1 MKKAI
6 SVLLLVC
13 MVSALCSA
21 GAYADNT
28 AGTGGESSTTSTV
41 NANLTIGTGTYNVDI
56 NTTENITIT
65 PDAAYTDVYNALNTS
80 GGKWWASR
88 GTGNYIIA
96 FDEHTPSITTGSTP
110 GTDTLTV
117 KLEGDYS
124 GTHYVFSGS
133 ATINVNGIVLA
144 ADNPTQVKVGESITL
159 TATKFGNVGALT
171 WTSEVANPGKVS
183 ITANDTTATVTG
195 VAETDSV
202 AIIVSDNA
210 TTTPHSVIQTIAV
223 LAAPPVSVD
232 TIAISADT
240 DKIIVGNGSVKLNV
254 TITPDNAANKLYT
267 WQVTGSGNVTSDNV
281 LHPADA
287 KVGDTITV
295 KAIAQDGNKE
305 SNPLTFTVV
314 AATTSATSINITS
327 SNGDT
332 LIFGGNPSTTTLTAT
347 AEPAGSSIDKS
358 TLKWSGS
365 NEYADVN
372 AQTGVVTARK
382 SGGSVTVTAT
392 AKDAFD
398 PSKEVSG
405 TYNITVKAVEPTGVT
420 VSPKEVTMELGT
432 PAAPSTKQLT
442 ATVTPTSAGNQTI
455 VWSSSNNDIATVDPT
470 TGLVTAIGKGT
481 AVITATVKN
490 TSLSDTC
497 TVTVTEPAAYKIN
510 LTPNTITLGQGNV
523 NYFTATILDK
533 DGKNVSGSDKSITW
547 SFTGDTSD
555 GIGITSNGYN
565 STNNN
570 YTATVLGKFNRN
582 YVVTASC
589 SIGGV
594 VYSSS
599 ASVTV
604 SFTPA
609 IVSGQN
615 AVYNGRDA
623 MSFVVNDSVQNFGKH
638 VYVDGR
644 ELSPIYYSISDY
656 NSYLVVTL
664 NQSFLN
670 FLCQYYNNNGYHT
683 LSVDT
688 KYGAAAS
695 YFRTWGTASSFNGVK
710 TGDDANLGLWAALL
724 AVSAVGAG
732 AAVIIV
738 KRRKTNNG

>member
-1 MKKAI
+1 MKTMKKAI

-21 GAYADNT
+21 GAYADTT
-28 AGTGGESSTTSTV
+28 AGTGGKSSTTPTV

-159 TATKFGNVGALT
+159 TAEKYGSVSTST
-171 WTSEVANPGKVS
+171 ISWDSEVATPGKVTVVS
-183 ITANDTTATVTG
+183 NDTTATVTG
-195 VAETDSV
+195 VAEYSGL
-202 AIIVSDNA
+202 AIIAHDADYKYTASATVTVTAPDAKLVDSIVVSASSTQITAGTGN
-210 TTTPHSVIQTIAV
+210 VQMN
-223 LAAPPVSVD
+223 VD
-232 TIAISADT
+232 S
-240 DKIIVGNGSVKLNV
+240 
-254 TITPDNAANKLYT
+254 ITPDNAKDKTYT
-267 WQVTGSGNVTSDNV
+267 WSVTGN
-281 LHPADA
+281 A
-287 KVGDTITV
+287 TIDVNGVVRPNIAAAVNDVISV
-295 KAIAQDGNKE
+295 KAIANDAGRKE
-305 SNPLTFTVV
+305 SNTVQLTVV
-314 AATTSATSINITS
+314 AATIPATSITINS
-327 SNGDT
+327 SKGNVLTVGDT
-332 LIFGGNPSTTTLTAT
+332 TNLTAT
-347 AEPAGSSIDKS
+347 ASPSGSSVG
-358 TLKWSGS
+358 TVTWSGS
-365 NEYADVN
+365 SAVADVN
-372 AQTGVVTARK
+372 ASTGVVTAK
-382 SGGSVTVTAT
+382 SAGKVTVTAT
-392 AKDAFD
+392 ANDT
-398 PSKEVSG
+398 VSG
-405 TYNITVKAVEPTGVT
+405 NAVTGTYEITVNPVAPTSVT
-420 VSPKEVTMELGT
+420 VTPSEATIELSTTTT
-432 PAAPSTKQLT
+432 PNTKQLT
-442 ATVTPTSAGNQTI
+442 ATVLPDNAENKTVI
-455 VWSSSNNDIATVDPT
+455 WSSSNTAVATVTAD
-470 TGLVTAIGKGT
+470 TGVVTAVSKGT
-481 AVITATVKN
+481 AVITATVKDTAL
-490 TSLSDTC
+490 TSVC

-594 VYSSS
+594 VYSSG

-623 MSFVVNDSVQNFGKH
+623 MSFVVNDSAQNFNGH

-644 ELSPIYYSISDY
+644 ELSNVYYSTSNY
-656 NSYLVVTL
+656 NGYLVVTL

>member
-1 MKKAI
+1 MPAAEGQTGGIKI
-6 SVLLLVC
+6 T
-13 MVSALCSA
+13 SASNPTATIASA
-21 GAYADNT
+21 DIYADQ
-28 AGTGGESSTTSTV
+28 
-41 NANLTIGTGTYNVDI
+41 
-56 NTTENITIT
+56 
-65 PDAAYTDVYNALNTS
+65 
-80 GGKWWASR
+80 
-88 GTGNYIIA
+88 
-96 FDEHTPSITTGSTP
+96 
-110 GTDTLTV
+110 
-117 KLEGDYS
+117 
-124 GTHYVFSGS
+124 S
-133 ATINVNGIVLA
+133 ATIKAKITIGNETVETTTPVSIPATGVHVN
-144 ADNPTQVKVGESITL
+144 SITL
-159 TATKFGNVGALT
+159 SPENPVLVKGSNVKITATIDPSNATDQNISWTDNPDVLDVTSDGVFTVKSGANIKNGDKVSVTATVDGKTATTSITLSVPSTQAKALVLTATDGRTTIDAYSNVQLNYSVEPADAGVGALT
-171 WTSEVANPGKVS
+171 WTSSDPS
-183 ITANDTTATVTG
+183 IATVDKNGLVTG
-195 VAETDSV
+195 VKSGTVKITA
-202 AIIVSDNA
+202 
-210 TTTPHSVIQTIAV
+210 Q
-223 LAAPPVSVD
+223 AADLSN
-232 TIAISADT
+232 SA
-240 DKIIVGNGSVKLNV
+240 NV
-254 TITPDNAANKLYT
+254 
-267 WQVTGSGNVTSDNV
+267 VTGEITINVTSI
-281 LHPADA
+281 
-287 KVGDTITV
+287 KV
-295 KAIAQDGNKE
+295 NKIE
-305 SNPLTFTVV
+305 LVS
-314 AATTSATSINITS
+314 STSIEV
-327 SNGDT
+327 
-332 LIFGGNPSTTTLTAT
+332 GNNQAIVASVLPTNAENRALT
-347 AEPAGSSIDKS
+347 
-358 TLKWSGS
+358 
-365 NEYADVN
+365 
-372 AQTGVVTARK
+372 
-382 SGGSVTVTAT
+382 
-392 AKDAFD
+392 
-398 PSKEVSG
+398 
-405 TYNITVKAVEPTGVT
+405 
-420 VSPKEVTMELGT
+420 
-432 PAAPSTKQLT
+432 
-442 ATVTPTSAGNQTI
+442 
-455 VWSSSNNDIATVDPT
+455 WSSSNPNVATVTYDSNDSSK
-470 TGLVTAIGKGT
+470 VTITAKKVGT
-481 AVITATVKN
+481 AVITATATDNSGV
-490 TSLSDTC
+490 SAAC

-623 MSFVVNDSVQNFGKH
+623 MSFVVNDSAQNFNGH

-644 ELSPIYYSISDY
+644 ELSNVYYSTSNY
-656 NSYLVVTL
+656 NGYLVVTL

-710 TGDDANLGLWAALL
+710 TGDDANLGLWVALL

>member
-21 GAYADNT
+21 GAYATEPEPYTLTFGSGDSMTLDLNPKANKSEGQISNAQGSANGSTFDGSKVANWNWSSSNT
-28 AGTGGESSTTSTV
+28 DVATIATDALVKAVKVGNAVCTLSANDGQATWTGSVKVAVKDSTFNVVSILPGSDENTLVMQATTNDGSAAEITNISWSSTDSNVVSVTPSEDGKTATITRAAATNVEQRASVIVSVTDIYGVTKKSPYEIVISPIDTSVEHINISAAPTS
-41 NANLTIGTGTYNVDI
+41 LTIGSSVKMTAEVLPADALDKSVVWEIISSNKDKF
-56 NTTENITIT
+56 NITADGTIST
-65 PDAAYTDVYNALNTS
+65 VSGATFSENESFTVQAHHDNAAANTS
-80 GGKWWASR
+80 
-88 GTGNYIIA
+88 
-96 FDEHTPSITTGSTP
+96 
-110 GTDTLTV
+110 V
-117 KLEGDYS
+117 YS
-124 GTHYVFSGS
+124 NSVVIPVVS
-133 ATINVNGIVLA
+133 ATIEA
-144 ADNPTQVKVGESITL
+144 KSL
-159 TATKFGNVGALT
+159 TINSSKGNVLT
-171 WTSEVANPGKVS
+171 
-183 ITANDTTATVTG
+183 
-195 VAETDSV
+195 
-202 AIIVSDNA
+202 
-210 TTTPHSVIQTIAV
+210 
-223 LAAPPVSVD
+223 
-232 TIAISADT
+232 
-240 DKIIVGNGSVKLNV
+240 
-254 TITPDNAANKLYT
+254 
-267 WQVTGSGNVTSDNV
+267 
-281 LHPADA
+281 
-287 KVGDTITV
+287 VGDTT
-295 KAIAQDGNKE
+295 N
-305 SNPLTFTVV
+305 
-314 AATTSATSINITS
+314 
-327 SNGDT
+327 
-332 LIFGGNPSTTTLTAT
+332 LTAT
-347 AEPAGSSIDKS
+347 ASPSGSSVG
-358 TLKWSGS
+358 TVTWSGS
-365 NEYADVN
+365 SAVADVN
-372 AQTGVVTARK
+372 ASTGVVTAK
-382 SGGSVTVTAT
+382 SAGKVTVTAT
-392 AKDAFD
+392 AN
-398 PSKEVSG
+398 ETVSG
-405 TYNITVKAVEPTGVT
+405 NAVTGTYEITVNPVAPTSVT
-420 VSPKEVTMELGT
+420 VTPSEATIELSTTTT
-432 PAAPSTKQLT
+432 PNTKQLT
-442 ATVTPTSAGNQTI
+442 ATVLPDNAENKTVI
-455 VWSSSNNDIATVDPT
+455 WSSSNTAVATVTAD
-470 TGLVTAIGKGT
+470 TGVVTAVSKGT
-481 AVITATVKN
+481 AVITATVKDTAL
-490 TSLSDTC
+490 TSVC

-533 DGKNVSGSDKSITW
+533 NGNNVSGSDKSVTW

-623 MSFVVNDSVQNFGKH
+623 MSFVVNDSAQNFNGH

-644 ELSPIYYSISDY
+644 ELSNVYYSTSNY
-656 NSYLVVTL
+656 NGYLVVTL

>member
-1 MKKAI
+1 MKTMKKAI

-21 GAYADNT
+21 GAYATGTAQSMKFDNVSSNMTVGQEATDITVSGYSNTCTNWEPLTSSNSDVIQIISNNSIKAVGVGVATIYSKCWNSADGAANYDAATEKYIAAQTITVSDPNVKLTASITRDGYTLTAHAQNGGTDVAITSVTWTCSGKIDLSTADGATATIKQSSEDISGTVYATIVTTSGTIPTSIDVNIPAPAVLVADIVISASSTQIT
-28 AGTGGESSTTSTV
+28 AGTGSV
-41 NANLTIGTGTYNVDI
+41 QMNVD
-56 NTTENITIT
+56 
-65 PDAAYTDVYNALNTS
+65 S
-80 GGKWWASR
+80 
-88 GTGNYIIA
+88 
-96 FDEHTPSITTGSTP
+96 
-110 GTDTLTV
+110 
-117 KLEGDYS
+117 
-124 GTHYVFSGS
+124 
-133 ATINVNGIVLA
+133 
-144 ADNPTQVKVGESITL
+144 
-159 TATKFGNVGALT
+159 
-171 WTSEVANPGKVS
+171 
-183 ITANDTTATVTG
+183 
-195 VAETDSV
+195 
-202 AIIVSDNA
+202 
-210 TTTPHSVIQTIAV
+210 
-223 LAAPPVSVD
+223 
-232 TIAISADT
+232 
-240 DKIIVGNGSVKLNV
+240 
-254 TITPDNAANKLYT
+254 ITPDNANDKTYA
-267 WQVTGSGNVTSDNV
+267 WSVTGNATIDVNGVVRTN
-281 LHPADA
+281 DA
-287 KVGDTITV
+287 AAVNDVISV
-295 KAIAQDGNKE
+295 KAIANDAGRKE
-305 SNPLTFTVV
+305 SNTVQLTVV
-314 AATTSATSINITS
+314 AATIPATSLTINS
-327 SNGDT
+327 SKGNVLTVGDT
-332 LIFGGNPSTTTLTAT
+332 TNLTAT
-347 AEPAGSSIDKS
+347 ASPSGSSIG
-358 TLKWSGS
+358 TVTWSGS
-365 NEYADVN
+365 NAVADVN
-372 AQTGVVTARK
+372 ASTGVVTAK
-382 SGGSVTVTAT
+382 SAGKVTVTAT
-392 AKDAFD
+392 ANDT
-398 PSKEVSG
+398 VSG
-405 TYNITVKAVEPTGVT
+405 NAVTGTYEITVNPVAPTSVT
-420 VSPKEVTMELGT
+420 VTPSEATIELSTTTT
-432 PAAPSTKQLT
+432 PNTKQLT
-442 ATVTPTSAGNQTI
+442 ATVLPDNAENKTVI
-455 VWSSSNNDIATVDPT
+455 WSSSNTAVATVTAD
-470 TGLVTAIGKGT
+470 TGVVTAVSKGT
-481 AVITATVKN
+481 AVITATVKDTAL
-490 TSLSDTC
+490 TSAC
-497 TVTVTEPAAYKIN
+497 TVTVTEPAAYRIN

-533 DGKNVSGSDKSITW
+533 DGKNVSGNDKSITW

-565 STNNN
+565 SANSN

-623 MSFVVNDSVQNFGKH
+623 MSFVVNDSAQNFNGH

-644 ELSPIYYSISDY
+644 ELSNVYYSTSNY
-656 NSYLVVTL
+656 NGYLVVTL